1 MEQLA
6 SFAELWL
13 WLLASL
19 EHNIKS
25 VTDHRLGPWVRGL
38 IDDKM
43 QCLYT
48 MERRSLKQL
57 PHIHT
62 SAVHIIHP
70 NATQS

>member
-25 VTDHRLGPWVRGL
+25 
-38 IDDKM
+38 IK
-43 QCLYT
+43 
-48 MERRSLKQL
+48 
-57 PHIHT
+57 
-62 SAVHIIHP
+62 IIVWAP
-70 NATQS
+70 G